1 MRDEL
6 KEAIHYLKQKGAEY
20 ADIRWVKRAAQGITV
35 KNGEVERS
43 TSLEDHGFGIR
54 ALVHGAWGFAASAS
68 VTKAELKKA
77 ANRALAVAK
86 ASASANGGQVTL
98 AEVEPLVAMYR
109 TPLEQ
114 DPFTVPLEAKLDL
127 LFQATDLLR
136 KDPRIR
142 VAEGSLGFFKTWKVF
157 VSTEGAE
164 IEQEI
169 VESGGGIVAT
179 AVEGGE
185 VQTRSY
191 PASHGGDFA
200 TKGYE
205 FIEQMD
211 LVGNAERIRE
221 EALALLHADP
231 CPSGEYTVIFDGHQM
246 ALQVHESCG
255 HAIELD
261 RVLGMEMSYAGG
273 SFLSLDKRRSFRYG
287 SPIVNITADAT
298 VEGGLG
304 TFGYDDEGVP
314 AQRTAIVREG
324 VFVDYLKSRET
335 AAVLGERSNG
345 CMRADGWNRIPL
357 IRMVNVNLEP
367 GQGTLEDLLAD
378 TDDGLFISTNKSWSI
393 DQMRLNFQFGCEIAW
408 EVKNGRLSRI
418 LKNPVYTGITP
429 RFWGS
434 CDAICGRSEWHIWG
448 VPNCG
453 KGEPPQVAHV
463 GHGTAPARFRRVQ
476 VGVRR

>member
-1 MRDEL
+1 MDKLREV
-6 KEAIHYLKQKGAEY
+6 ISYLKKKGAEY
-20 ADIRWVKRAAQGITV
+20 ADIRWVRRAVQGITV

-43 TSLEDHGFGIR
+43 TELQDQGFGIR
-54 ALVHGAWGFAASAS
+54 VLVHGAWGFAASAS
-68 VTKAELKKA
+68 VTKAELKKT
-77 ANRALAVAK
+77 ANRAIALAK
-86 ASASANGGQVTL
+86 ASASVGGGRVTL
-98 AEVEPLVAMYR
+98 AEVEPLVATYR
-109 TPLEQ
+109 TPVEK
-114 DPFTVPLEAKLDL
+114 DPFQVPLEAKLDL
-127 LFQATDLLR
+127 LFRATDLLR

-142 VAEGSLGFFKTWKVF
+142 VAEGSLGFFKIWKVF
-157 VSTEGAE
+157 VSTEGTE

-169 VESGGGIVAT
+169 IESGGGITAT

-211 LVGNAERIRE
+211 LIGNAERIRE
-221 EALALLHADP
+221 EALALLSADL
-231 CPSGEYTVIFDGHQM
+231 CPSGEYTVILDGHQM
-246 ALQVHESCG
+246 ALQIHESCG

-273 SFLSLDKRRSFRYG
+273 SFLSLEKRRGFHYG
-287 SPIVNITADAT
+287 SPLVNITADAT
-298 VEGGLG
+298 IPGGLG

-314 AQRTAIVREG
+314 AQRVEIVREG
-324 VFVDYLKSRET
+324 IFLNYLSSRET

-367 GQGTLEDLLAD
+367 GQGTLEELLAD
-378 TDDGLFISTNKSWSI
+378 TNTGLLLSTNKSWSI

-408 EVKNGRLSRI
+408 EIKNGRLGRI

-429 RFWGS
+429 TFWGNL
-434 CDAICGRSEWHIWG
+434 DAICGPESWHIWG

-476 VGVRR
+476 VGVKR